1 MEENPYPK
9 VNNAGDIVCWVL
21 VAGEIELIFQTKE
34 AALAALDLFLRPEN
48 EKILE
53 FLEEGYIWE
62 NGSGKNQKEEILLAL
77 KKQNELFRLML
88 LALLGAEIT
97 WRGGMAEQMIW
108 QAVDFCVG
116 LHHMIQQPPS
126 SAPEHAG

>member
-9 VNNAGDIVCWVL
+9 RDNAGNIVCWVL
-21 VAGEIELIFQTKE
+21 VAGEIELIFPTKE

-62 NGSGKNQKEEILLAL
+62 GRGKNQKEEILRAL

-97 WRGGMAEQMIW
+97 WREGMAEQMIW
-108 QAVDFCVG
+108 QAVNFCIG
-116 LHHMIQQPPS
+116 LHHIIQPP
-126 SAPEHAG
+126 APADPPRG